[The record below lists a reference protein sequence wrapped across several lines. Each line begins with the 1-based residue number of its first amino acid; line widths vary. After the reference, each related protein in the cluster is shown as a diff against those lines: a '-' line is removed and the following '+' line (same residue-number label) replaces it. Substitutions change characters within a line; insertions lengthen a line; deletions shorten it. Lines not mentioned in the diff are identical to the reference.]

1 MLGSRQLPSYENVNI
16 HEPLERVRSLIA
28 NQTKNKIKIVRD
40 YDLSLPEVHA
50 DRDQLIKLCSILVQM
65 QYRQYQKTGIF
76 VHHRPELIL
85 EHAYSDW

>member
-50 DRDQLIKLCSILVQM
+50 DRDQLIRVMLNIGANAVQAISENREFLCI
-65 QYRQYQKTGIF
+65 TGLNLF
-76 VHHRPELIL
+76 
-85 EHAYSDW
+85 